1 MGKFG
6 NKLFGL
12 CLRAVSCPK
21 IHRPDGEP
29 ADGKP
34 KIYVCGEVPPRE
46 KISLIGALKCSVI
59 LSRDEYP
66 DSTVMCAVGSRRVIA
81 ADGGFN
87 TEWIHE
93 ALRRLKHGESVMVF
107 AERAGY
113 GGAVLMSLLSGA
125 EIVPI
130 AALYSRSKY
139 KLFRRHNITVG
150 APILP
155 SGNSV
160 LSAEW
165 VNSEIQRI
173 DTAILAIRGVRS

>member
-1 MGKFG
+1 MRELG

-12 CLRAVSCPK
+12 YLRTVNCPK
-21 IHRPDGEP
+21 IHRPDGEL
-29 ADGKP
+29 GNNKP
-34 KIYVCGEVPPRE
+34 KIYVCGEASPHE
-46 KISLIGALKCSVI
+46 KVSMIGALKCSVI
-59 LSRDEYP
+59 LPRGEYGG
-66 DSTVMCAVGSRRVIA
+66 TVTHAVGSRRVIA

-93 ALRRLKHGESVMVF
+93 ALRRLRRGESVMVF
-107 AERAGY
+107 SESAGY

-155 SGNSV
+155 SGDSV

-165 VNSEIQRI
+165 VNSEIKRI
-173 DTAILAIRGVRS
+173 DTAISAIKGVRS

>member
-1 MGKFG
+1 MRKLG

-12 CLRAVSCPK
+12 YLRTVNCPK
-21 IHRPDGEP
+21 IHRPDGEF
-29 ADGKP
+29 GSNKP
-34 KIYVCGEVPPRE
+34 KIYVCGEAAPHE
-46 KISLIGALKCSVI
+46 KVSMIGALKCSVI
-59 LSRDEYP
+59 LSRDEYLGG
-66 DSTVMCAVGSRRVIA
+66 TVMRAVGLRRVIA

-93 ALRRLKHGESVMVF
+93 ALRRLRHGENVMVF
-107 AERAGY
+107 SESAGY

-155 SGNSV
+155 SDNSV
-160 LSAEW
+160 LSTEW
-165 VNSEIQRI
+165 VNSEIKRI
-173 DTAILAIRGVRS
+173 DTAISAIKGVRS

>member
-1 MGKFG
+1 MRELG

-12 CLRAVSCPK
+12 YLRVVNCPK

-29 ADGKP
+29 DDNKP
-34 KIYVCGEVPPRE
+34 KIYVCGEVPPHE
-46 KISLIGALKCSVI
+46 KVSMIGALKCSVI
-59 LSRDEYP
+59 LPHDEYL
-66 DSTVMCAVGSRRVIA
+66 DGKVTRAFGMRRVIS

-93 ALRRLKHGESVMVF
+93 ALRRLRRGESVMVF
-107 AERAGY
+107 SESAGY

-165 VNSEIQRI
+165 VNSEIKRI
-173 DTAILAIRGVRS
+173 DTAISAIKGAR